1 MAGTDN
7 HRNSGSRR
15 VNMKIWGR
23 VPSFNQ
29 NLSSHQL
36 SCLLVLRLLSYVS
49 SRRRRKH
56 GQNGKNIWCSF
67 TEIFGILF
75 SFHILSAIKLLK
87 VESESKN

>member
-7 HRNSGSRR
+7 HWNSGSRR
-15 VNMKIWGR
+15 VNMKIWGG
-23 VPSFNQ
+23 VPSFNR

-56 GQNGKNIWCSF
+56 GQMGKTFLGIIF
-67 TEIFGILF
+67 TFG
-75 SFHILSAIKLLK
+75 ALLLRFL
-87 VESESKN
+87 VYCLVFTY